1 VAVWVASAGEDDGK
15 IEIGVGVGVAHA
27 TAKEDHGVV
36 EERALLVSLG
46 FHLFKEAGEVKHLV

>member
-27 TAKEDHGVV
+27 ATKEDHGVV
-36 EERALLVSLG
+36 EKSALLASLG
-46 FHLFKEAGEVKHLV
+46 FHLLEEAGEVDHLV